1 MNSYRELVAK
11 LEAISNR
18 VEEGAQMAPPSV
30 PELPIAECGDM
41 PSGMMGMREQPDQVT
56 MNVSMNGTGAG
67 GIRDLMSI
75 LRDIENGADEPAH
88 EPHGDAD
95 MIVGVEEPEMEEEID
110 GKFQS
115 ATTEPSEE
123 TAGIDAVTRTGNDL
137 ASKGDEAPKVN
148 GGGNPFVK
156 EGLLDQLTNLYQE
169 VKLR

>member
-1 MNSYRELVAK
+1 MNSYRDLVAK

-30 PELPIAECGDM
+30 PELPIAECGNM
-41 PSGMMGMREQPDQVT
+41 PSGMMGMRDQPDQVT

-75 LRDIENGADEPAH
+75 LRDIENGTDEPQH
-88 EPHGDAD
+88 STDGPDD

-110 GKFQS
+110 GGFQS
-115 ATTEPSEE
+115 ATTEPGEE
-123 TAGIDAVTRTGNDL
+123 TADVDAVTRTGNDMH
-137 ASKGDEAPKVN
+137 SKGGEAPKVN

-156 EGLLDQLTNLYQE
+156 EGLLDQLSSLYQE